1 MYLPWIPQDI
11 WNAVYTKNQIITTVT
26 LVYEWPL
33 VTLTQR
39 AEPRAKRVKQKVKEN
54 YSPAFKPQWVSRAGC
69 QNCFGLITPLCFP
82 FSPHLSWNAWTVTL
96 CLSHHCILRVWGQT
110 ACLYSPTG
118 PQLERECALGASAE
132 PDLDDF
138 FFFFWTFELIL
149 KRHRTLG
156 KLRSRYRYFACETDV
171 DYCGGE
177 GRWQ

>member
-138 FFFFWTFELIL
+138 FFFLDFW
-149 KRHRTLG
+149 
-156 KLRSRYRYFACETDV
+156 V
-171 DYCGGE
+171 DTE
-177 GRWQ
+177 KA